1 MSGLRAKKFRVKERK
16 RGGTRGGGL
25 QDKNENG
32 ERECETERGGDGLRS
47 EG

>member
-16 RGGTRGGGL
+16 KGGTGCGGL
-25 QDKNENG
+25 WDKNS
-32 ERECETERGGDGLRS
+32 ERVSETERGGDGLRS

>member
-16 RGGTRGGGL
+16 KGGTGHGGL
-25 QDKNENG
+25 RDKNG
-32 ERECETERGGDGLRS
+32 ERVSETERGGDGLRS